1 MSQRFCRLTFLSVD
15 IPRETPYFI
24 CTHRALN
31 GCSTLDFARR
41 MFMQRL
47 RSIAAAALAIA
58 LLAAVPARAQS
69 TATLQGTVTDAQN
82 AVMPGVTVTI
92 RNTATGIERV
102 VVTTATGEYVA
113 ASLPP
118 GHYQVVSHIEGFSE
132 QTRELDLGVA
142 QTIVMNVKLSVGTL
156 AENVT
161 VSGAAPLIETASVSV
176 GQVMAERTVQEIP
189 LNGRHFVDLGPLMP
203 GGVTPPQNAGL
214 SAPLRG
220 QGSFSFFSAGN
231 RETSVNF
238 MLNGINL
245 NDLSNSQVTFQPSI
259 NTVSEFKVDN
269 STFSAEYGR
278 NSGAIVNVATRSGAN
293 VMHGEAFDFYRDDKF
308 DSRNYF
314 NPEPNPK
321 SPFNRKQ
328 FGVNLGGPIVKNKTF
343 YFFSYEGLRHLQ
355 GVDLNAGV
363 LTDAQRAAVTDP
375 LARRLLQYI
384 PAGNTTDAN
393 GQARLLASGT
403 APVNIDQYT
412 IDLRHT
418 LGQNDD
424 LHGYYAYQ
432 KDLRQEPNAQGNT
445 IPGFGDTRGG
455 KRQIM
460 TLNETHVF
468 SQALVNEARVGF
480 NRININFSPLLQLN
494 PADLGIS
501 NGINT
506 NLALPQITIT
516 ALGLNFGGPAN
527 FPQGRTVQTSVA
539 SDTATYLRGSHI
551 VKVGGEFRHTTVA
564 TFTNDPGT
572 FTYATVAAFQTG
584 LGNAFNITLGDRSAD
599 LHINTMGAF
608 IQDSISVGSN
618 VKLDVGLRYD
628 YIGAPT
634 EPNNKLVLFDAS
646 KVALVQLGNGIDQPH
661 KNGSDF
667 QPRLGVIWNPTGD
680 SKLAVRGAYAVMVN
694 QTNTGYIGGSSS
706 NPPLAVPLNVSG
718 AVRLDSAL
726 ATAQA
731 SGLAPTTTNPD
742 FQPGRMQTWNVN
754 VEREFGATGVMI
766 GYFGSH
772 GDRLRV
778 PVNINQFINGTTA
791 RPYPR
796 LSATSPISP
805 GATLGN
811 ITEVQSTGWSNYK
824 GLWITANRR
833 MTKGFQLSTSYTLS
847 KSEDTNSYDGTLTAQ
862 NNLDFADSYGPSDF
876 DTRHRFSL
884 NGTYELPFHGNQFVE
899 GWQVTGVL
907 QLQSGNPLTVLT
919 NINTFTGNATL
930 RPDLVGD
937 PTIIGSQTQWF
948 ANSVCDPRVAA
959 GGVGAC
965 TSSSVF
971 ALPISASGVTHFGNL
986 PRNGIIGP
994 GFSDTDLS
1002 LIKNV
1007 KLAGSAR
1014 VQLRAEVFN
1023 LFNVANFGQPG
1034 RTAIVGSTAFGVI
1047 TNTRFATGDSGSSR
1061 QVQFAAKF
1069 LF

>member
-1 MSQRFCRLTFLSVD
+1 MLRF
-15 IPRETPYFI
+15 
-24 CTHRALN
+24 RAL
-31 GCSTLDFARR
+31 
-41 MFMQRL
+41 
-47 RSIAAAALAIA
+47 AAAAFAIG
-58 LLAAVPARAQS
+58 LLGAVPARAQS
-69 TATLQGTVTDAQN
+69 TATLQGTVTDAQS
-82 AVMPGVTVTI
+82 AVMPGVSVTI
-92 RNTATGIERV
+92 KNTATGIERV

-118 GHYQVVSHIEGFSE
+118 GHYQVVSHIDGFSE
-132 QTRELDLGVA
+132 QTREIDLGVA
-142 QTIVMNVKLSVGTL
+142 QTIVMNVKLSVGAL

-161 VSGAAPLIETASVSV
+161 VSGAAPLIETATVSV

-203 GGVTPPQNAGL
+203 GGITPPQNAGL

-238 MLNGINL
+238 MLNGVNL

-293 VMHGEAFDFYRDDKF
+293 AFHGEGFDFYRDDKF

-328 FGVNLGGPIVKNKTF
+328 FGFNLGGPIMKNRTF
-343 YFFSYEGLRHLQ
+343 FFYSYEGLRHVQ

-375 LARRLLQYI
+375 LAKRLLTYI
-384 PAGNTTDAN
+384 PLGNTTDAS
-393 GQARLLASGT
+393 GQSRLLASGI
-403 APVNIDQYT
+403 APVNIDQNT
-412 IDLRHT
+412 IDVRHT
-418 LGQNDD
+418 IGQNDD
-424 LHGYYAYQ
+424 LHGYYAFQ

-445 IPGFGDTRGG
+445 VPGFGDTRGG

-460 TLNETHVF
+460 TLNETHIF
-468 SQALVNEARVGF
+468 SQALVNEARAGF
-480 NRININFSPLLQLN
+480 NRIQINFNPLVVVN

-501 NGINT
+501 NGINFPI
-506 NLALPQITIT
+506 ALPQISIT
-516 ALGLNFGGPAN
+516 ALGLNLGGPAG

-539 SDTATYLRGSHI
+539 SDTATVLHGNHI
-551 VKVGGEFRHTTVA
+551 VKFGGEFRHTTVA
-564 TFTNDPGT
+564 TFTNDPGS
-572 FTYATVAAFQTG
+572 FTYPTVAAFQTG
-584 LGNAFNITLGDRSAD
+584 LGNAFSITLGDRAVN
-599 LHINTMGAF
+599 LHINTLGAF
-608 IQDSISVGSN
+608 VQDSITLGPR

-634 EPNNKLVLFDAS
+634 EPNNSLVLFDAA
-646 KVALVQLGNGIDQPH
+646 KVALVRLGSGIDQPH
-661 KNGSDF
+661 SNGSDF

-680 SKLAVRGAYAVMVN
+680 SKLAVRAAYAVMVN
-694 QTNTGYIGGSSS
+694 QTNTGYIAGAGA

-731 SGLAPTTTNPD
+731 SGLAPTTTNPN
-742 FQPGRMQTWNVN
+742 FLPGRMQTWNVN
-754 VEREFGATGVMI
+754 VERQLGDTGLMI

-778 PVNINQFINGTTA
+778 PVNINQFNLGTTT
-791 RPYPR
+791 RPYPV
-796 LSATSPISP
+796 LSAASPILP

-811 ITEVQSTGWSNYK
+811 ITEVESTGWSNYK

-833 MTKGFQLSTSYTLS
+833 MSKGLQLSTSYTLS
-847 KSEDTNSYDGTLTAQ
+847 KSEDTNSYDNTAVAQ
-862 NNLDFADSYGPSDF
+862 DNRDLATGYGPSDF

-884 NGTYELPFHGNQFVE
+884 NGTYELPFHGNRLVE
-899 GWQVTGVL
+899 GWQITGVL
-907 QLQSGNPLTVLT
+907 QLQTGNPLNIVT
-919 NINTFTGNATL
+919 NINTFTGNATI
-930 RPDLVGD
+930 RPDLIGD
-937 PTIIGSQTQWF
+937 PTVLGAAPQWF
-948 ANSVCDPRVAA
+948 ANAVCDPRIAA
-959 GGVGAC
+959 GAAGAC

-971 ALPISASGVTHFGNL
+971 ALPITAAGVTHFGNT
-986 PRNGIIGP
+986 PRNPVLGP

-1007 KLAGSAR
+1007 KLRGSAR

-1023 LFNVANFGQPG
+1023 LFDVANLGQPG
-1034 RTAIVGSTAFGVI
+1034 RIALVGSTAFGVI